1 MKAALILM
9 AFSAGLLAG
18 FAFGNMIAAG
28 MILAV
33 IIVLRIGIERIRR
46 NPAKISSANRLLTL
60 WSLSLMFSIGFLD
73 TTIHPSSTFLP
84 QEEQKYHVVGEVRE
98 RRTLAT
104 YERYTLKINS
114 IDGIPEEG
122 TVILYASPES
132 VFRTGNLIAFSSTL
146 KRHDRSRFADK
157 AYSAVE
163 FNPGGIYVVGMNSGI
178 GLRLRQLRDEI
189 RILIEYSSLGEES
202 RALLKALVTADR
214 SELDEERLQE
224 FRNSGV
230 IHVLAVSGMH
240 IGIISMLLLF
250 VTRPLVLVTGRKL
263 RYAIVIA
270 GVWAFVLL
278 TGAAFS
284 TVRAALML
292 TMAGTAWILERHR
305 EAFSATCYAALLILI
320 FRPAAMFDPG
330 LQLSFVS
337 VASLTLFAER
347 LNFID
352 HRSHP
357 VTYKIC
363 ALILTTLIA
372 TSATWILTGFHFGS
386 VALRFLPANMII
398 LPLLPAYMVAGILYL
413 MLVAVGIDLEMLA
426 GLLEWVPNVLYVVL
440 DRISTDS
447 LNVEI
452 GGSSLALW
460 MAGIVALAIALHKDS
475 DWMAVDNTLCPRVA
489 KINVKWMVA
498 ASLLFIASLAILP
511 FRI

>member
-1 MKAALILM
+1 MKAALILI

-18 FAFGNMIAAG
+18 FALGNMIAAG
-28 MILAV
+28 IILAIA
-33 IIVLRIGIERIRR
+33 IIFRILIERIRR
-46 NPAKISSANRLLTL
+46 IPAKISSAERLLTI
-60 WSLSLMFSIGFLD
+60 WSLSLMFAIGFLD
-73 TTIHPSSTFLP
+73 TSLHPSSRFAP
-84 QEEQKYHVVGEVRE
+84 QEERKYTVTGEVID
-98 RRTLAT
+98 RRTLSS
-104 YERYTLKINS
+104 YERYTLKLHS
-114 IDGIPEEG
+114 IDGREEKG
-122 TVILYASPES
+122 TVALYTSTES
-132 VFRTGNLIAFSSTL
+132 VFRTGTIVTFHSSLRTY
-146 KRHDRSRFADK
+146 DRFRYAERY
-157 AYSAVE
+157 YSAAE
-163 FNPGGIYVVGMNSGI
+163 FNPMRIAAVGECSGI
-178 GLRLRQLRDEI
+178 TRWFRESRDDI
-189 RILIEYSSLGEES
+189 RILIEYSSLGDES
-202 RALLKALVTADR
+202 RALLKALVIADR
-214 SELDEERLQE
+214 SELDEERLDE

-240 IGIISMLLLF
+240 IGILSALLLF
-250 VTRPLVLVTGRKL
+250 LTRPLVLVTGRKM
-263 RYAIVIA
+263 RYLLVIA

-337 VASLTLFAER
+337 VASLTLFADR

-372 TSATWILTGFHFGS
+372 TSATWILTGYHFGS
-386 VALRFLPANMII
+386 IALRFLPANILI
-398 LPLLPAYMVAGILYL
+398 LPLLPAYMTVGIFYILL
-413 MLVAVGIDLEMLA
+413 AAVGFDFEILA
-426 GLLEWVPNVLYVVL
+426 RILEWIPNLLYAVL

-447 LNVEI
+447 LYAEI
-452 GGSSLALW
+452 GGISLTLW
-460 MAGIVALAIALHKDS
+460 MAGIVALAVALHKDS
-475 DWMAVDNTLCPRVA
+475 DWMAAGNTLCPRVA
-489 KINVKWMVA
+489 KINAKWMVA